1 MENLQDPSIK
11 PLSRNDMVGEQIDQE
26 LFLYDESSGVVHSL
40 NGGAAMVWFLCD
52 GTRNAANIADE
63 IADTFS
69 LENQEVLADV
79 REALAK
85 FQELDMLES

>member
-1 MENLQDPSIK
+1 MEDIQDLSIK
-11 PLSRNDMVGEQIDQE
+11 PLSRSDVVGEQIDQE

-40 NGGAAMVWFLCD
+40 NGGAALVWFLCD
-52 GTRNAANIADE
+52 GTRNAASIAEE

-69 LENQEVLADV
+69 LQNLEVLADV

-85 FQELDMLES
+85 FQELDLLES